1 MRYSHT
7 LYARVS
13 QATLKK
19 NNFIYFTF
27 GCAGSSLLHGLSLV
41 AASRSSSLVVVCG
54 LLIMVAS
61 LVAEGVL

>member
-1 MRYSHT
+1 M
-7 LYARVS
+7 
-13 QATLKK
+13 
-19 NNFIYFTF
+19 YFTF